1 MGVSGLN
8 ACTIL
13 GYIEGTWCG
22 FYSNTDINDQS
33 AQFSKPL
40 FLNYLILAFNLLKQ
54 TTHVCINIHTHIR
67 LVPYL
72 ALNSLPVLLV
82 ADDGQL
88 QLCHLLHFAIHVDLL
103 QESSALALQQ
113 T

>member
-1 MGVSGLN
+1 MGVSSLN
-8 ACTIL
+8 ACIIL
-13 GYIEGTWCG
+13 RYIEGTWCG
-22 FYSNTDINDQS
+22 FYSNTDINDLS

-40 FLNYLILAFNLLKQ
+40 FLNYLVLAFNLLKQ
-54 TTHVCINIHTHIR
+54 TTRMHKHHTHIR
-67 LVPYL
+67 FVPYL

-103 QESSALALQQ
+103 QETSALALQQ